1 MCYGWKLCTG
11 RSSQTKIENS
21 LFAGAGVM
29 QGCDGSLVFLFGAF
43 FATVAAGSAYR
54 PHFVYNFTKAL
65 LYRILTK

>member
-43 FATVAAGSAYR
+43 FATVAAVRHTGAILFTTLQKHCSTAY
-54 PHFVYNFTKAL
+54 
-65 LYRILTK
+65 